1 MLNLCIQLSKYL
13 LVILMAVYT
22 VQCFAA
28 VASRTKLH
36 RENIYQYQ
44 RAILFTIHL
53 ICHVILFLEQ
63 KDLQIVIFYGAEL
76 VLFTAAIILYQNL
89 YKSLSK
95 LVLNNMLMLISIGF
109 IMQARLNLSYAKR
122 QIVIVAGA
130 LGICLI
136 IPLIIDKMKVLS
148 RFGWLYAVGGI
159 GILGLVFVCG
169 VTHYGATNWARI
181 AGIEFQ
187 PSEVAKIVFVFCIAS
202 LLSKAAD
209 FKRVVIV
216 SCVAAVYVLL
226 LVYEKDLGAALIF
239 FVTYICVL
247 YAATAN
253 PLYPAAGLVAGAGAS
268 VLAYKFFSH
277 VRVRVTAWRDPW
289 SVIDN
294 EGYQVANSLLA
305 IGTGGWFGMG
315 LGKGMPTS
323 IPVVHSDFIFSA
335 ISEEMGALF
344 AICLI
349 LISLSNFLMF
359 INIAMRLRRPFYRL
373 TALGLSVNYMFQ
385 VFLTIGGATKF
396 IPSTGVTFPL
406 VSYGGSSIISTVI
419 IFAVIQGLYVLHQS
433 EEEQRQKELSQAIAA
448 AAAEQT
454 AGPEKRRETPKTVR
468 KEIGKGADT

>member
-1 MLNLCIQLSKYL
+1 MLNLSIQLSKYF
-13 LVILMAVYT
+13 LVILITVYT

-28 VASRTKLH
+28 VASKTKLH

-44 RAILFTIHL
+44 RAILFTIHFL
-53 ICHVILFLEQ
+53 CHMILFLETR
-63 KDLQIVIFYGAEL
+63 EL
-76 VLFTAAIILYQNL
+76 RVLVYYALEVVLLGAAIILYQNL
-89 YKSLSK
+89 YRSLSK
-95 LVLNNMLMLISIGF
+95 LILNNMLMLISIGF
-109 IMQARLNLSYAKR
+109 IMQARLNLNYAKR
-122 QIVIVAGA
+122 QLIIVGGA
-130 LGICLI
+130 LGICLV
-136 IPLIIDKMKVLS
+136 IPVIIDKMKVLS
-148 RFGWLYAVGGI
+148 RFGWLYAAGGL

-169 VTHYGATNWARI
+169 VTHYGATNWAKI

-187 PSEVAKIVFVFCIAS
+187 PSEVAKIVFVFCVAS
-202 LLSKAAD
+202 LLAKVHD
-209 FKRVVIV
+209 FRRVVLV
-216 SCVAAVYVLL
+216 SLVAGAHVLL

-239 FVTYICVL
+239 FVTYICIL

-253 PLYPAAGLVAGAGAS
+253 PLYPLAGTAAGAAAS
-268 VLAYKFFSH
+268 VVAYKVFSH

-323 IPVVHSDFIFSA
+323 IPVVNSDFIFAA
-335 ISEEMGALF
+335 ISEELGALF

-359 INIAMRLRRPFYRL
+359 INIAMRLRHKFYKL

-419 IFAVIQGLYVLHQS
+419 VFAVIQGLYVLHQDEEEQIRRAEA
-433 EEEQRQKELSQAIAA
+433 EEEQRAA
-448 AAAEQT
+448 QLPPGAGGDAGKQERRRTLEQ
-454 AGPEKRRETPKTVR
+454 
-468 KEIGKGADT
+468 